1 MRTRER
7 FMLDK
12 RNLIRGASLFVLAA
26 ACAAAPAYAQSFDTS
41 TIEVDEAL
49 AARVP
54 ADIREAGVLVG
65 GSDNSYAP
73 WEYLAG
79 ADGQTPEGIDI
90 DLMNALTAKLGLTYE
105 SRTADFSS
113 ILPALGTNYDVGVS
127 AFSITN
133 ERMEVVNFVTYA
145 NTGSEWVI
153 KAGNPDGFDPADY
166 CGKTIAVQ
174 SGTWHEEQLLPI
186 SEQCVADGKPA
197 LELLPFSLQTE
208 AMTRVAAG
216 GAVATVSGAATGGYA
231 VSQSNGTL
239 EAISAPEGDVFAETA
254 PVGIAVTKA
263 DTELTQLIADTLN
276 AMIADGTYQAVLD
289 HWGVGSMALEEAVI
303 NPEVES

>member
-12 RNLIRGASLFVLAA
+12 RNLTMGASVVVLAA
-26 ACAAAPAYAQSFDTS
+26 ALAAGSASAQSFDTS
-41 TIEVDEAL
+41 AIAVDETL

-54 ADIREAGVLVG
+54 ADIKEAGVLVG
-65 GSDNSYAP
+65 GSDNAYAP

-79 ADGQTPEGIDI
+79 DDGQTPEGIDI

-133 ERMEVVNFVTYA
+133 ERMNVVNFVTYA
-145 NTGSEWVI
+145 NTGSEWGV
-153 KAGNPDGFDPADY
+153 KAGNPTGFDPADY
-166 CGKTIAVQ
+166 CGRVIALQ
-174 SGTWHEEQLLPI
+174 SGTWHEEQLTAYN
-186 SEQCVADGKPA
+186 EACVAAGKPA
-197 LELLPFSLQTE
+197 AELLPFALQTE
-208 AMTRVAAG
+208 ATTRVAAG
-216 GAVATVSGAATGGYA
+216 GADATISGAATIGYA
-231 VSQSNGTL
+231 AMQSGGTIETL
-239 EAISAPEGDVFAETA
+239 KAPDGVFATTA

-276 AMIADGTYQAVLD
+276 AMIYDGTYQAVLD

-303 NPEVES
+303 NPEVDH